1 MYYYIV
7 RDSQSP
13 GDVATVWNYRLRE
26 WAWDID
32 GYYEQDDGFAYT
44 NRQFAE
50 KRARILDFNEKHKA
64 FDSGRE
70 PFRNIRVVTR
80 SELLRLRNLD

>member
-13 GDVATVWNYRLRE
+13 GDVATVWNYKLRE

-44 NRQFAE
+44 NLQSA
-50 KRARILDFNEKHKA
+50 KIRARILDFNEKHKA

-80 SELLRLRNLD
+80 SELLRLRDLD

>member
-1 MYYYIV
+1 MHYYIV
-7 RDSQSP
+7 RDSQSY

-64 FDSGRE
+64 FNSGRE

-80 SELLRLRNLD
+80 GELLRLRNLD